1 MCSDKNENKIL
12 ILDDRGPEK
21 MVLASI
27 LGRLGYQ
34 VSSDSSLKSIRD
46 HVTLSPHLVIINSGL
61 ESSEEAALSI
71 ASQGCRVILLSPP
84 HENAPDFR
92 GFVDATEHLL
102 RGIGVTIPEIVM
114 VVNDFISPLPGKSIK
129 RQPRVSGGYKV
140 DVIHDGVTVE
150 GFIFN
155 LSATGAFVELSHPP
169 DRHTELTLEFHLPG
183 HETLFSFK
191 SMVTWR
197 VLPEE
202 SKAMRSPPGCGVYF
216 MNMSESEHAT
226 FEEFVIH
233 KGRA

>member
-1 MCSDKNENKIL
+1 MCSEKNEKKIL
-12 ILDDRGPEK
+12 VLDDRGPEK
-21 MVLASI
+21 MVMVSI

-34 VSSDSSLKSIRD
+34 VTADASLDSIKEHRAAA
-46 HVTLSPHLVIINSGL
+46 PNLVIINSGL
-61 ESSEEAALSI
+61 DGSEEAALSI

-129 RQPRVSGGYKV
+129 RQPRVPGGYKV
-140 DVIHDGVTVE
+140 MVTEDGKVSE

-169 DRHTELTLEFHLPG
+169 DRQTQLDLEFHLPG
-183 HETLFSFK
+183 HDVPFTFHST
-191 SMVTWR
+191 VTWR

-202 SKAMRSPPGCGVYF
+202 SKAMRSPPGCGVFF
-216 MNMSESEHAT
+216 MDMSP
-226 FEEFVIH
+226 EERTTLEDFVNH
-233 KGRA
+233 KGRT